1 MKKYRL
7 LLLAAAGGG
16 ILTIVGSWDTKQAKA
31 DHLEVIEAW
40 VAAWNSHNP
49 DALTAVHTADAVY
62 EDVPFGLVN
71 NGTDQIRAF
80 AQFFFTAVPDLKV
93 EFLQGHL
100 KGGHGTIEWVFSG
113 TDVGVYKTGK
123 KFSVRG
129 ASVIDVHGEKISR
142 TSDYYALATILRE
155 LGLLPPGL

>member
-1 MKKYRL
+1 M
-7 LLLAAAGGG
+7 G
-16 ILTIVGSWDTKQAKA
+16 TKQAKA
-31 DHLEVIEAW
+31 DHLAVIDAW

-49 DALTAVHTADAVY
+49 DALAALFTADALY
-62 EDVPFGLVN
+62 EDLALGAVS

-80 AQFFFTAVPDLKV
+80 AQSAFTAIPDLKV

-129 ASVIDVHGEKISR
+129 ASVIDVHGQKISR
-142 TSDYYALATILRE
+142 TSDYYDLATILRE
-155 LGLLPPGL
+155 LALLPPGL